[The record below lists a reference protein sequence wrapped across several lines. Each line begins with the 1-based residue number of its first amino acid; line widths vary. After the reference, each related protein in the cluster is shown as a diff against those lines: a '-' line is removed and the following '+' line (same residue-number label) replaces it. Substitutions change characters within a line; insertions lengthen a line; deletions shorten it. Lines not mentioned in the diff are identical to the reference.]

1 MTEPS
6 RRSPWTPAEVV
17 EVRDETSAIRA
28 LVLDVTGWPGHRAGQ
43 SVDVR
48 LTAESGYATQRPY
61 SLASAPEDPRLE
73 LTVERMGDGEVSP
86 WLAREAR
93 AGDRLEIR
101 GPGGRSFSWH
111 VEDGG
116 PLLLVAGGAGLVP
129 LRAMLRH
136 RAAAGGDGDARLLL
150 SARAEEDV
158 LYRSELDGFAGEG
171 VAVHLTLTRSQPED
185 WKGFARRVD
194 ADMLAAVGPPASERP
209 RVYVCGPTPFVES
222 VADLLVGLGH
232 DPAAIHAERFGPT
245 GG

>member
-17 EVRDETSAIRA
+17 GVRDETSAIRT
-28 LVLDVTGWPGHRAGQ
+28 LVLGVPGWPGHRAGQ

-136 RAAAGGDGDARLLL
+136 RLNRGSGLDTRLLL
-150 SARAEEDV
+150 SVRTEEHQLYAEERAEWEAAGVDV
-158 LYRSELDGFAGEG
+158 TTTYTRAGG
-171 VAVHLTLTRSQPED
+171 
-185 WKGFARRVD
+185 RRVD
-194 ADMLAAVGPPASERP
+194 AAMLAEAGPPPEARP
-209 RVYVCGPTPFVES
+209 HVFVCGPTAFVE
-222 VADLLVGLGH
+222 AAATHLLRAGH
-232 DPAAIHAERFGPT
+232 DTERVRTERFG
-245 GG
+245 GAV

>member
-1 MTEPS
+1 LTEPS

-17 EVRDETSAIRA
+17 EVRDETSAIRT
-28 LVLDVTGWPGHRAGQ
+28 LVLDVPGWPGHRAGQ

-93 AGDRLEIR
+93 AGDRVEIR

-136 RAAAGGDGDARLLL
+136 RLHQGSGVDTRLLL
-150 SARAEEDV
+150 SVRTEEDQ
-158 LYRSELDGFAGEG
+158 LYAAEIGAWRAAG
-171 VAVHLTLTRSQPED
+171 VQTTVTLTRA
-185 WKGFARRVD
+185 GGRRVD
-194 ADMLAAVGPPASERP
+194 AAMLAHAGPLPEARP
-209 RVYVCGPTPFVES
+209 HVFVCGPTAFVE
-222 VADLLVGLGH
+222 AAATHLLRAGH
-232 DPAAIHAERFGPT
+232 DTERVRTERFG
-245 GG
+245 GEA

>member
-1 MTEPS
+1 LTEIG

-17 EVRDETSAIRA
+17 EVRDETSTIRT
-28 LVLDVTGWPGHRAGQ
+28 LVLDVPAWPGHRAGQ

-73 LTVERMGDGEVSP
+73 LTVQRMGDGEVSP

-116 PLLLVAGGAGLVP
+116 PLLLVAGGSGLVP

-136 RAAAGGDGDARLLL
+136 RLALDAKLDTRLVLSVRTEEDQLYAAEIEAWRAAGVR
-150 SARAEEDV
+150 V
-158 LYRSELDGFAGEG
+158 T
-171 VAVHLTLTRSQPED
+171 VTLTRA
-185 WKGFARRVD
+185 GGRRVD
-194 ADMLAAVGPPASERP
+194 AAMLAEAGPPPEARP
-209 RVYVCGPTPFVES
+209 HVFVCGPTAFVE
-222 VADLLVGLGH
+222 AAATHLLRAGH
-232 DPAAIHAERFGPT
+232 DTDLVRTERFG
-245 GG
+245 GAV

>member
-1 MTEPS
+1 MTEIG

-17 EVRDETSAIRA
+17 EVRDETSTIRT
-28 LVLDVTGWPGHRAGQ
+28 LVLDVPEWPSHRAGQ

-73 LTVERMGDGEVSP
+73 LTVQRMGDGEVSP

-93 AGDRLEIR
+93 AGDLLEIR

-116 PLLLVAGGAGLVP
+116 PLLLVAGGSGLVP

-136 RAAAGGDGDARLLL
+136 RLAVGAELDTRLVLSVRTEEDQLYAAEIEAWRAAG
-150 SARAEEDV
+150 V
-158 LYRSELDGFAGEG
+158 QTT
-171 VAVHLTLTRSQPED
+171 VTLTRA
-185 WKGFARRVD
+185 GGRRVD
-194 ADMLAAVGPPASERP
+194 AAMLAEAGPPPEARP
-209 RVYVCGPTPFVES
+209 HVFVCGPTAFVE
-222 VADLLVGLGH
+222 AAATHLLRAGHATDLVRT
-232 DPAAIHAERFGPT
+232 ERFG
-245 GG
+245 GAV

>member
-1 MTEPS
+1 MTEIG

-17 EVRDETSAIRA
+17 EVRDETSAIRT
-28 LVLDVTGWPGHRAGQ
+28 LVLDVPGWPGHRAGQ

-48 LTAESGYATQRPY
+48 LTSASGYATQRPY

-73 LTVERMGDGEVSP
+73 LTVQRMGDGEVSP

-136 RAAAGGDGDARLLL
+136 RLHQGSDHDTRLVLSVRTEEDQLYAAEIEAWRAAGV
-150 SARAEEDV
+150 EV
-158 LYRSELDGFAGEG
+158 M
-171 VAVHLTLTRSQPED
+171 VTLTRA
-185 WKGFARRVD
+185 GGRRVD
-194 ADMLAAVGPPASERP
+194 AAMLAEAGPPPEARP
-209 RVYVCGPTPFVES
+209 HVFVCGPTAFVE
-222 VADLLVGLGH
+222 AAATHLLRAGH
-232 DPAAIHAERFGPT
+232 DTERVRTERFG
-245 GG
+245 GAV

>member
-1 MTEPS
+1 LTEIG

-17 EVRDETSAIRA
+17 EVRDETSAIRT
-28 LVLDVTGWPGHRAGQ
+28 LVLDVPGWPGHRAGQ

-136 RAAAGGDGDARLLL
+136 RLHQGSDVDTRLLL
-150 SARAEEDV
+150 SVRTEEDQ
-158 LYRSELDGFAGEG
+158 LYADELEAWRAAGVE
-171 VAVHLTLTRSQPED
+171 VTVTLTRA
-185 WKGFARRVD
+185 GGRRVD
-194 ADMLAAVGPPASERP
+194 AAMLAEAGPPPEARP
-209 RVYVCGPTPFVES
+209 HVFVCGPTAFVE
-222 VADLLVGLGH
+222 AAATHLLRAGH
-232 DPAAIHAERFGPT
+232 DTERVRTERFG
-245 GG
+245 GEA

>member
-1 MTEPS
+1 LTEIG

-17 EVRDETSAIRA
+17 EVRDETSAIRT
-28 LVLDVTGWPGHRAGQ
+28 LVLDVPGWPGHRAGQ

-93 AGDRLEIR
+93 PGDRLELR

-136 RAAAGGDGDARLLL
+136 RLHQGSGLDTRLLL
-150 SARAEEDV
+150 SMRTEEDQ
-158 LYRSELDGFAGEG
+158 LYAAEVEAWRAAGVE
-171 VAVHLTLTRSQPED
+171 VTVTLTRA
-185 WKGFARRVD
+185 GGRRVD
-194 ADMLAAVGPPASERP
+194 AAMLAQAGPPPEARP
-209 RVYVCGPTPFVES
+209 HVFVCGPTAFVEL
-222 VADLLVGLGH
+222 VADVLVALGH
-232 DPAAIHAERFGPT
+232 EPAAIRTERFGPT
-245 GG
+245 GT

>member
-1 MTEPS
+1 LTQPS

-17 EVRDETSAIRA
+17 EVLDETAAIRT
-28 LVLDVTGWPGHRAGQ
+28 LVLDVPGWPGHRAGQ

-136 RAAAGGDGDARLLL
+136 RHHQRSGVDTRLLL
-150 SARAEEDV
+150 SVRTEEDQ
-158 LYRSELDGFAGEG
+158 LYAAEIGAWRAAG
-171 VAVHLTLTRSQPED
+171 VQTTVTLTRA
-185 WKGFARRVD
+185 GGRRVD
-194 ADMLAAVGPPASERP
+194 AAMLAEAGPPPEARP
-209 RVYVCGPTPFVES
+209 HVFVCGPTAFVE
-222 VADLLVGLGH
+222 AAATHLLRAGH
-232 DPAAIHAERFGPT
+232 DTERVRTERFG
-245 GG
+245 GEA

>member
-1 MTEPS
+1 MTEIG

-17 EVRDETSAIRA
+17 EVRDETSAIRT
-28 LVLDVTGWPGHRAGQ
+28 LVLDVPGWPGHRAGQ

-73 LTVERMGDGEVSP
+73 LTVQRMGDGEVSP

-93 AGDRLEIR
+93 RGDRLEIR

-136 RAAAGGDGDARLLL
+136 RLALDAELDTRLVLSVRTEADQLYAAEIEAWRAAG
-150 SARAEEDV
+150 V
-158 LYRSELDGFAGEG
+158 QTM
-171 VAVHLTLTRSQPED
+171 VTLTRA
-185 WKGFARRVD
+185 GGRRVD
-194 ADMLAAVGPPASERP
+194 AAMLADAGPPPEARP
-209 RVYVCGPTPFVES
+209 HVFVCGPTAFVE
-222 VADLLVGLGH
+222 AAATHLLRAGH
-232 DPAAIHAERFGPT
+232 DTERVRTERFG
-245 GG
+245 GEA

>member
-1 MTEPS
+1 LTEIG

-17 EVRDETSAIRA
+17 EVRDETSAIRT
-28 LVLDVTGWPGHRAGQ
+28 LVLDVPGWPGHRAGQ

-73 LTVERMGDGEVSP
+73 LTVERLGDGEVSP

-93 AGDRLEIR
+93 PGDRLELR

-136 RAAAGGDGDARLLL
+136 RLALGAELDTRLVLSVRTEEHELYAGERAGWEAAGVGMTTTYT
-150 SARAEEDV
+150 RA
-158 LYRSELDGFAGEG
+158 GG
-171 VAVHLTLTRSQPED
+171 
-185 WKGFARRVD
+185 RRVD
-194 ADMLAAVGPPASERP
+194 AEMLADPSPEARP
-209 RVYVCGPTPFVES
+209 HVFVCGPTAFVE
-222 VADLLVGLGH
+222 AAATLLLRAGH
-232 DPAAIHAERFGPT
+232 DADRMRTERFG
-245 GG
+245 GAA

>member
-1 MTEPS
+1 MTEIG

-17 EVRDETSAIRA
+17 EVRDETSAIRT
-28 LVLDVTGWPGHRAGQ
+28 LVLDVPDWPGHRAGQ

-73 LTVERMGDGEVSP
+73 LTVQRMGDGEVSP

-116 PLLLVAGGAGLVP
+116 PLLLVAGGSGLVP

-136 RAAAGGDGDARLLL
+136 RLALDAKLDTRLVLSVRTEEDQLYAAEIEAWRAAGVR
-150 SARAEEDV
+150 V
-158 LYRSELDGFAGEG
+158 T
-171 VAVHLTLTRSQPED
+171 VTLTRA
-185 WKGFARRVD
+185 GGRRVD
-194 ADMLAAVGPPASERP
+194 AAMLAEAGPPPEARP
-209 RVYVCGPTPFVES
+209 HVFVCGPTAFVE
-222 VADLLVGLGH
+222 AAATYLLRAGH
-232 DPAAIHAERFGPT
+232 DADRVRTERFG
-245 GG
+245 GAV